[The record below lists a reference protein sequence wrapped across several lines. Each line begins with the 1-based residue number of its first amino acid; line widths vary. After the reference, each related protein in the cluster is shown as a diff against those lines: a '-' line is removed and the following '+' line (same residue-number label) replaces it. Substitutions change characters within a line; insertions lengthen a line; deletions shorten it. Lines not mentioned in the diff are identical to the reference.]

1 MFRLVKV
8 LNANN
13 QCNVSKL
20 RYNASA
26 VIGPGCAL
34 SCSNG
39 LLVSSASTAIPDY
52 ISITGNDDPTRD
64 TVDAMFVTED
74 MVFKV
79 EYVGSTEPYVGMI
92 VGLATSTNKMD
103 SVTNNTSGK
112 AAILGIEDDKKL
124 VYVRFRK

>member
-20 RYNASA
+20 KYNASA
-26 VIGPGCAL
+26 TIGPGCAL

-39 LLVSSASTAIPDY
+39 LLVSSASTAVPDY
-52 ISITGNDDPTRD
+52 VSLYGNDDPSRNTIE
-64 TVDAMFVTED
+64 AMFVTED

-79 EYVGSTEPYVGMI
+79 EYVGSTTPYVGMI
-92 VGLATSTNKMD
+92 VGLATSTHKMD

-112 AAILGIEDDKKL
+112 AAIIGIDDDQKL